1 MELALK
7 AMNGLSGQRGDRRS
21 EWYIEIGCETAV
33 GISDEVVLQIHDAGG
48 KNGDIRTS
56 LALPINDALDM
67 IEELS
72 KRALQVAREHRA
84 DALSRLGRSP
94 CRSEEH
100 TSELQSLMRSSY
112 AVFCLK
118 KKKKTTG

>member
-94 CRSEEH
+94 CGH
-100 TSELQSLMRSSY
+100 IPILPDLI
-112 AVFCLK
+112 FCIRHF
-118 KKKKTTG
+118 TI

>member
-48 KNGDIRTS
+48 KTGDIRTS
-56 LALPINDALDM
+56 LALPITNALDM
-67 IEELS
+67 IEELPN
-72 KRALQVAREHRA
+72 RALQVARQPRA
-84 DALSRLGRSP
+84 NALSRIGRRP
-94 CRSEEH
+94 DRNKH
-100 TSELQSLMRSSY
+100 ILPALFLNR
-112 AVFCLK
+112 
-118 KKKKTTG
+118 KT